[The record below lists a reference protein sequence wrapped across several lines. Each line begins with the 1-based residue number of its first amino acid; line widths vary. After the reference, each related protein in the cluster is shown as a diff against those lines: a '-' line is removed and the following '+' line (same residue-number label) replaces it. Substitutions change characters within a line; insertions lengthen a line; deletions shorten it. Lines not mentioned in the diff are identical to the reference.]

1 MEKPLKVNRVHITEF
16 RFRIRGH
23 TIEYGRVTKDVPD
36 LVREPEN
43 ANVSPNHPG
52 DQREPVKIPDHVLT
66 FKTVET
72 TALRYRMT
80 KPLMLLAS
88 LAYGRSRFSTTR
100 NLIPQRLFVRLD
112 YSPQPRLNSRRRI
125 NRPVVEIRWK

>member
-36 LVREPEN
+36 LVMEPEN

-52 DQREPVKIPDHVLT
+52 DQREPVKIPDHVLI

-80 KPLMLLAS
+80 KPADAS
-88 LAYGRSRFSTTR
+88 SE
-100 NLIPQRLFVRLD
+100 
-112 YSPQPRLNSRRRI
+112 PRLWEI
-125 NRPVVEIRWK
+125 EIFFDPEAYLVRPESALATMWA